1 MESSKPLV
9 ETVADR
15 LIEYILKN
23 EMQPGDKLP
32 NEFALAEKLSVG
44 RSTLREAVK
53 MLAFRNILE
62 VRQGAGT
69 FVSEKKLGVS
79 EDPLGLMFVRD
90 QKKLLYDLLEIRI
103 TIEPRLA
110 ALAAQHGT
118 EESVAELRELC
129 EQVEKKILAG
139 ENHLAEDVAFH
150 SKIAEMSDNIVAGH
164 LVPIIQQAI
173 YLFIDVTNSRLAS
186 ETIETHRRLT
196 EAISRGD
203 SIGASDAMLLHLIYN
218 RNDFEKL
225 QFE

>member
-9 ETVADR
+9 ETVADQ

-32 NEFALAEKLSVG
+32 NEFALAEKLNVG

-53 MLAFRNILE
+53 MLAFRNIVE

-69 FVSEKKLGVS
+69 FVSAKKLGVP

-110 ALAAQHGT
+110 ALAAQHGSQ
-118 EESVAELRELC
+118 EAIAELRELC
-129 EQVEKKILAG
+129 DQVEQKILAG
-139 ENHLAEDVAFH
+139 ENHLSEDVAFH

-173 YLFIDVTNSRLAS
+173 YLFIDVTNRRLAS

-196 EAISRGD
+196 EAISKGD
-203 SIGASDAMLLHLIYN
+203 PIGASDAMLLHLIYN

-225 QFE
+225 RFS